1 MESYAGR
8 NATENMNESE
18 RLVIE
23 FGDTVFLVLRV
34 EICNLGCRVR
44 PHEQHQSGT
53 DSLMHYGLASPVHME
68 FVGTWFRY
76 IDKTRIAV

>member
-34 EICNLGCRVR
+34 EICNLSCNNV
-44 PHEQHQSGT
+44 
-53 DSLMHYGLASPVHME
+53 SLALTHYRLASPVHME